1 MWKENEKLRGLNIVK
16 VLVQDHIIYF
26 VLYVA
31 FLLKLHIINDT

>member
-16 VLVQDHIIYF
+16 VLVQDQIIYF

-31 FLLKLHIINDT
+31 FLLMLHIINDT